1 MVQAAASA
9 ADDKTRRVPLSM
21 SHFGMYVHDLPKM
34 EDFYTRVLGFTVTD
48 RGKVRGA
55 DIVFTSWDP
64 KDHHQ
69 VILVAGRPKDLAYNH
84 INQISF
90 RVASVEDLQAIWKRV
105 RDEPDVTEMRPMDH
119 GNAWSLYFRDPEG
132 NRIEVFCDTEWYI
145 EQPCLEDLDLSLP
158 AQEIRAKSEAFCRTA
173 PGFRPVAE
181 YQAEIAAKMG
191 FKKP

>member
-1 MVQAAASA
+1 MSA
-9 ADDKTRRVPLSM
+9 ATSRNAQDRRVPLSM
-21 SHFGMYVHDLPKM
+21 SHIGLYVHDLPAM

-69 VILVAGRPKDLAYNH
+69 VALVGGRPEDIGFNH

-90 RVASVEDLQAIWKRV
+90 RVAALEDLQEVWSRV
-105 RDEPDVTEMRPMDH
+105 KDEPGVSDMRPMDH

-132 NRIEVFCDTEWYI
+132 NRLEVFCDTQWYI
-145 EQPCLEDLDLSLP
+145 EQPCIEDLDLSQP
-158 AQEIRAKSEAFCRTA
+158 AEQIRAKSDAFCRAA
-173 PGFRPVAE
+173 PGFKPVAE
-181 YQAEIAAKMG
+181 YQAEIAVKMG
-191 FKKP
+191 LKKS